1 MTDEVKDTQETQPTA
16 EEQSKVEEQPAPQ
29 AVTPEAAA
37 LPDDPAELKKLLL
50 QERGKAAEYLDNW
63 RRAAADFSNY
73 KKRIEKDNAEFT
85 KYANTLLIT
94 RLLPVLDDFER
105 AFQTVPDN
113 LRALTWVDGI
123 FLIARKMTAILEA
136 EGLKPIEALHQPFD
150 PRFHEAVIHEETETH
165 EDGIVIAELQRGYKL
180 NERVIRPTLVK
191 VAKKKA

>member
-1 MTDEVKDTQETQPTA
+1 MAEEVKDVQEEKSTVGETP
-16 EEQSKVEEQPAPQ
+16 SVEEPTSRITA
-29 AVTPEAAA
+29 TPSEQ

-50 QERGKAAEYLDNW
+50 QERDKAAEYLDNW

-85 KYANTLLIT
+85 KFANATLIT
-94 RLLPVLDDFER
+94 RLLPILDDFER

-123 FLIARKMTAILEA
+123 FLIARKMAAILEA
-136 EGLKPIEALHQPFD
+136 EGLKPIEALNQPFD
-150 PRFHEAVIHEETETH
+150 PRFHEAVIHEETDQH
-165 EDGIVIAELQRGYKL
+165 EDGIVMTELQKGYKL

-191 VAKKKA
+191 VAKKQA

>member
-1 MTDEVKDTQETQPTA
+1 MTDETKQEEQVTEEKVKTEEQTVQETTTPS
-16 EEQSKVEEQPAPQ
+16 EQ
-29 AVTPEAAA
+29 
-37 LPDDPAELKKLLL
+37 LPDDPAELKKLLQ
-50 QERGKAAEYLDNW
+50 QERDKAAEYLDNW

-85 KYANTLLIT
+85 KFANTTLIT
-94 RLLPVLDDFER
+94 RLLPILDDFER

-136 EGLKPIEALHQPFD
+136 EGLKPIEALNQPFD
-150 PRFHEAVIHEETETH
+150 PRLHEAVIHEETDQH
-165 EDGIVIAELQRGYKL
+165 EDGIVIAELQKGYKL
-180 NERVIRPTLVK
+180 NDRVIRPTLVK